1 MLPCYCVNILQS
13 YVSGR
18 QFHWNSKYS
27 KYKNIFK
34 FWRSV
39 GVFISCNSRIKQGTL
54 NAILNES
61 EKSVR
66 SAIAQIMG
74 VLVKHEFAKKDA
86 WTNEV
91 LQLIF
96 EYTRSDD
103 AQRSE
108 VSFTENF
115 PFFKKITKIKMSP
128 PSFPA
133 WFFNI
138 RSSHRHFTRPIST
151 SHGTY
156 L

>member
-1 MLPCYCVNILQS
+1 
-13 YVSGR
+13 
-18 QFHWNSKYS
+18 
-27 KYKNIFK
+27 
-34 FWRSV
+34 
-39 GVFISCNSRIKQGTL
+39 
-54 NAILNES
+54 
-61 EKSVR
+61 
-66 SAIAQIMG
+66 MG

-115 PFFKKITKIKMSP
+115 TFSWKIAKLKMSP
-128 PSFPA
+128 FPA

-138 RSSHRHFTRPIST
+138 RSSHRHLTRPIST
-151 SHGTY
+151 SYGTY